1 MLRSRI
7 LEATGAALYTLAVT
21 LITLTLALA
30 AAGLFYLGA
39 TL

>member
-1 MLRSRI
+1 MIRSR
-7 LEATGAALYTLAVT
+7 LLNAAGGILYTLAAT

-30 AAGLFYLGA
+30 AAGLLYLGA